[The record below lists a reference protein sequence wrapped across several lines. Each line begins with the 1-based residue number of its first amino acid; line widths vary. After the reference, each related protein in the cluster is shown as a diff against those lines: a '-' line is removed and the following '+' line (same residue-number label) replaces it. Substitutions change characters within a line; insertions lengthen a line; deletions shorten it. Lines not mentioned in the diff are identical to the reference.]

1 MPDSKQTKI
10 TEELA
15 AAPLA
20 EFIRDLGIAVAE
32 ANNALALGA
41 GASASLIYAINSAE
55 IEVNVALS
63 MEQTKTAEIGG
74 SLKLSVF
81 SMNASY
87 KSTFGF
93 KEEASSKIKITLEA
107 RPKPVNPAPGGGG

>member
-1 MPDSKQTKI
+1 MPNSKPTKV

-20 EFIRDLGIAVAE
+20 EFIRDLGLAVAE
-32 ANNALALGA
+32 ANNALATGP
-41 GASASLIYAINSAE
+41 GASASLIYTINHAE
-55 IEVNVALS
+55 IEVNVAIS
-63 MEQTKTAEIGG
+63 MEQTKAVEIGG
-74 SLKLSVF
+74 SLKLSAF

-93 KEEASSKIKITLEA
+93 KEEASSKIKIILEA
-107 RPKPVNPAPGGGG
+107 RPKPETPSPS